1 MDNYIT
7 VQKDP
12 LVLRQLSDREAL
24 RLMGYPD
31 TFKVAVSS
39 MQTLRQAGNSIVVDV
54 MMSIVKQIV
63 KTGVFNK

>member
-1 MDNYIT
+1 
-7 VQKDP
+7 
-12 LVLRQLSDREAL
+12 
-24 RLMGYPD
+24 MGYPD
-31 TFKVAVSS
+31 TFKIAVSS